1 MHKIDFFLFLRMQYK
16 YSSFVFLNENNKKI
30 HSLKYTVTRYNNNE
44 YMVCGFVLYLFFTM
58 LKVSRERYI
67 IENKESRV
75 YGKFKMCKAY
85 MLHSFS
91 KKNKL

>member
-1 MHKIDFFLFLRMQYK
+1 MVSFFLFSGMREKILILL
-16 YSSFVFLNENNKKI
+16 YSSMKMIKKKKV
-30 HSLKYTVTRYNNNE
+30 HTLKYTATRYNNNE

-75 YGKFKMCKAY
+75 YGKFEMCKAY
-85 MLHSFS
+85 MLHSF
-91 KKNKL
+91 